1 MSFSTEEEFI
11 LNAIRENGVDGKFE
25 YKQLQDLCAN
35 QFEGV
40 RLILKKLKEKGL
52 VDFEGSVPGLKS
64 LINLL
69 E

>member
-11 LNAIRENGVDGKFE
+11 LNAIRENGVDGKIE